1 MLILRMLLGTA
12 FLIILLGKSLC
23 AQQEEYYNDA
33 VQLAAR
39 LSSEEQVSEIPKH
52 LIYTIEDVLVL
63 VADSPYQEA
72 KLVQQYHI
80 HAAARSSIQK
90 LHLVIDNQ
98 APWLDDLEGD
108 NPITTY
114 LHQQVIQLRI
124 LEQTE
129 QYTLVEL
136 HSEQA
141 LNMRYLANELSIL
154 EYVWLVEIP
163 SVQQVTKDI
172 QLLAAEGGYRLIYS
186 CSVSLEE
193 QELHYWEFFVSA
205 TQAVTFVGEY
215 GAALTVQKS
224 KKSNRL

>member
-1 MLILRMLLGTA
+1 MLLGSA
-12 FLIILLGKSLC
+12 FLIMLLVESLC
-23 AQQEEYYNDA
+23 AQQEKYYNDA
-33 VQLAAR
+33 VPLAAR
-39 LSSEEQVSEIPKH
+39 LSQEERFSELPKH

-72 KLVQQYHI
+72 KAVRQQYHI
-80 HAAARSSIQK
+80 HAATRSSTQK
-90 LHLVIDNQ
+90 LQLVIDNQ
-98 APWLDDLEGD
+98 APWLDDLKGD

-114 LHQQVIQLRI
+114 LHQQVIQLHI

-129 QYTLVEL
+129 QYTLIEL

-163 SVQQVTKDI
+163 SVQQAAKDI

-193 QELHYWEFFVSA
+193 QEVHYWEFFVSA
-205 TQAVTFVGEY
+205 TRAVTFVGEY
-215 GAALTVQKS
+215 GAALTAQKS